1 MKRYLVQR
9 ILSSIPVMLIV
20 AVLTFSLIHLAPG
33 DPAALMA
40 GIEAQEEEIEEI
52 RERLG
57 LNRPLP
63 IQLGIWFKDLFQGD
77 LGTSLHSK
85 FPIRTLIK
93 QRLPATLSVGVFAQ
107 VVAIAVGVVVK
118 PVS

>member
-40 GIEAQEEEIEEI
+40 GIEAQEAEIEEI
-52 RERLG
+52 PQKEYNEKITIEEG
-57 LNRPLP
+57 
-63 IQLGIWFKDLFQGD
+63 LGIAMRALNKLLEKRLNLERIEAACIRKSDR
-77 LGTSLHSK
+77 K
-85 FPIRTLIK
+85 FTK
-93 QRLPATLSVGVFAQ
+93 LSPDDIEKAL
-107 VVAIAVGVVVK
+107 K
-118 PVS
+118 KK